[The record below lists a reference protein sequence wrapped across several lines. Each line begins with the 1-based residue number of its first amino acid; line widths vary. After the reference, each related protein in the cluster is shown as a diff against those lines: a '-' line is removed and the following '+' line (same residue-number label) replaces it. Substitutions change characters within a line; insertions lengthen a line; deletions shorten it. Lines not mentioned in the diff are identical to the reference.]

1 MRRERRVIISASRR
15 TDVPAFYS
23 EWFMNRIRAG
33 YCVVP
38 NPMYPQ
44 QKTKPISLKPEDVEI
59 IVFWTRDP
67 APLIKY
73 LPELD
78 ERGYTYYFQYTLLG
92 YPRVIDPR
100 CPEIE
105 KAIETF
111 SRLSDLIGKEK
122 VLWRYDPILFSNLT
136 PLEWH
141 KDQIGAIAEKL
152 KGKTAQLVI
161 SLIDPYRKTKIRLER
176 ETGDTFSLDGDAFEP
191 GTYTGLAEW
200 LGPAMKKIGLRV
212 NTCAERID
220 LSLYG
225 IEHGKCIDDELI
237 RRIIKS
243 RENDLFGASAAQVTH
258 RKDPAQ
264 REHCG
269 CIESRD
275 IGMNNTCMFGC
286 KYCYATG
293 SEKMALRNY
302 EKHDK
307 KAEAIIDLKMG

>member
-122 VLWRYDPILFSNLT
+122 VVWRYDPIVFSNLT
-136 PLEWH
+136 TLGWH
-141 KDQIGAIAEKL
+141 KDQIGAIADTL
-152 KGKTAQLVI
+152 KDKTEQLVI
-161 SLIDPYRKTKIRLER
+161 SFMDPYRKTKIRLEK
-176 ETGDTFSLDGDAFEP
+176 ETGDTFSLDGNAFDSE
-191 GTYTGLAEW
+191 TYMGLAEW
-200 LGPAMKKIGLRV
+200 LGKAIKKIGLRV
-212 NTCAERID
+212 VTCAERID

-225 IEHGKCIDDELI
+225 IEHGKCIDDGLI
-237 RRIIKS
+237 QRIIKS
-243 RENDLFGASAAQVTH
+243 KDKELAGEPAVRVTH

-269 CIESRD
+269 CVESRD
-275 IGMNNTCMFGC
+275 IGMNNTCIFGC
-286 KYCYATG
+286 KYCYAT
-293 SEKMALRNY
+293 SRFEIALRNH
-302 EKHDK
+302 ETHAVDG
-307 KAEAIIDLKMG
+307 ETIVQ